1 MKAMQTRKIGETVD
15 TNLLSGVFY
24 GNQFPV
30 TMPAEKQYEAIEKFV
45 NDETM
50 VTKDDS
56 CIGVYEVGFE
66 KQQLRFIQSL
76 MESFD
81 MEEFS
86 KMKPSRIMIQKTGIG
101 RADNTDKEYGI
112 CPSNCVRFV
121 LNYRKPDARG
131 QVGFVVRVGTD
142 DSKLSPPGV
151 LYTSRPFATVLQR
164 NYSALKISS
173 GKHLMNSHGRECA
186 QSFFIIADLYAPSML
201 IMKIVNNT
209 AGVKPID
216 FNKLLSTPAIK
227 NVVTGITNSVSE
239 GKMDMDTGMEM
250 IKKIM
255 AQKGLGAALQ
265 QLPVAR
271 DSVVQDSADGI

>member
-1 MKAMQTRKIGETVD
+1 
-15 TNLLSGVFY
+15 
-24 GNQFPV
+24 
-30 TMPAEKQYEAIEKFV
+30 MPAEKQYEAIEKFTH
-45 NDETM
+45 DETM

-56 CIGVYEVGFE
+56 YVGVYEVGFE
-66 KQQLRFIQSL
+66 ERQLNFIHSL

-86 KMKPSRIMIQKTGIG
+86 KMKPARIMIQKTGIG

-112 CPSNCVRFV
+112 CASNCVRFV
-121 LNYRKPDARG
+121 MNYRKPDARG
-131 QVGFVVRVGTD
+131 QVGFVVRVGVD
-142 DSKLSPPGV
+142 DTKLSPPGV

-164 NYSALKISS
+164 NYSALTISS
-173 GKHLMNSHGRECA
+173 GKNLTNSHGRECA
-186 QSFFIIADLYAPSML
+186 MSYFVIADLYAPSML

-216 FNKLLSTPAIK
+216 FDKLLSTPAIK

-250 IKKIM
+250 IRKIM
-255 AQKGLGAALQ
+255 TQKSVSAAMKSTVVEDQ
-265 QLPVAR
+265 PEQEIADVAN
-271 DSVVQDSADGI
+271 I